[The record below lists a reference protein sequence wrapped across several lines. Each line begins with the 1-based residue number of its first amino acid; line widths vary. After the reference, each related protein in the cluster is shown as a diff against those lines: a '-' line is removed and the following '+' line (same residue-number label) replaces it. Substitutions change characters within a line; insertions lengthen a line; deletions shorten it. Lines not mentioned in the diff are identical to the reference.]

1 MSERGTAV
9 VTGAGRGIGLSIAAD
24 LARAGFSVALASIED
39 PAPNGTAE
47 LLRRSECRY
56 YAFDVST
63 IEQHASLL
71 DTIERDL
78 GPVTCLVNNAGVT
91 SLSRGDMLDLTPE
104 SFDRS
109 VNINLRGTFF
119 LTQAVAKRMVAA
131 DQRELVRTIVTISSV
146 NASMIGEN
154 RADYCITK
162 SALTMLNKLFATRL
176 AEFGINL
183 FEVRPGIIE
192 TEMTAPVF
200 EKYDPYIKSGGVPM
214 QRWGKPEEIAQT
226 IVTLATGGLPF
237 ATGIHLEIGGGIH
250 LHRLKG

>member
-1 MSERGTAV
+1 MAERGTAL
-9 VTGAGRGIGLSIAAD
+9 VTGAGRGIGLSIATD
-24 LARAGFSVALASIED
+24 LARAGFSVAMASLED
-39 PAPNGTAE
+39 PAPEGAAA
-47 LLRRSECRY
+47 LLKQGQCNY
-56 YAFDVST
+56 YPFDVSA
-63 IEQHASLL
+63 IEQHGRIL
-71 DTIERDL
+71 DAVEHDL

-119 LTQAVAKRMVAA
+119 LTQAVARRMIAA
-131 DQRELVRTIVTISSV
+131 DQRELMRTIITISSV

-162 SALTMLNKLFATRL
+162 SSLTMLNKLFATRL

-192 TEMTAPVF
+192 TDMTAPVF
-200 EKYDPYIKSGGVPM
+200 EKYDPYIRSGGVPM
-214 QRWGKPEEIAQT
+214 QRWGRPDDIAQT